1 MFGYSRVS
9 ASCCRL
15 TVRWPRWSLRSG
27 SRRLLPTVDTAS
39 GSILALRPVT
49 FHYKSDTKGIP
60 QFGLIAEKVATVNR
74 VLVLPNK
81 QGETLHHALRRGE
94 RDVAQRVSQSK
105 PQNAGIRIDS
115 RKTATKCGESK
126 KRRLP
131 C

>member
-27 SRRLLPTVDTAS
+27 SRRLLPTVGTAS

-60 QFGLIAEKVATVNR
+60 QFGLIAGKSRNGEPSLGAAQQTRGKPYTMRYDAVNAM
-74 VLVLPNK
+74 LLNEFLK
-81 QGETLHHALRRGE
+81 A
-94 RDVAQRVSQSK
+94 
-105 PQNAGIRIDS
+105 N
-115 RKTATKCGESK
+115 RKMRE
-126 KRRLP
+126 
-131 C
+131 